1 MKIKINRK
9 QLGITLILLGLMA
22 VLFSSQ
28 KIFEDKFKEAALLN
42 TDMSVMKPI
51 NGVEGKI
58 NYKLPENWEV
68 KEKKYPDDSIIYYN
82 EYRSKDSHINGFMS
96 MIKADGDIKKLIEN
110 DKKLSESIYNI
121 KDYASYAINLN
132 KKDIYRV
139 QYEFNS
145 KASEQY
151 MAQEY
156 YIKYDDVFVKFAF
169 YVVKDKYKE
178 NMVVAFNTIVESFNR
193 QP

>member
-28 KIFEDKFKEAALLN
+28 KVFEDKFKKAALLN

-68 KEKKYPDDSIIYYN
+68 KEKKIS
-82 EYRSKDSHINGFMS
+82 
-96 MIKADGDIKKLIEN
+96 
-110 DKKLSESIYNI
+110 
-121 KDYASYAINLN
+121 
-132 KKDIYRV
+132 
-139 QYEFNS
+139 
-145 KASEQY
+145 
-151 MAQEY
+151 
-156 YIKYDDVFVKFAF
+156 
-169 YVVKDKYKE
+169 
-178 NMVVAFNTIVESFNR
+178 
-193 QP
+193 